1 MAEAF
6 DWGLLEPAGVAG
18 LVASDDRVLEAMVDV
33 ERAYLAAWCEILG
46 VESSAVLGA
55 EVIDEDAL
63 LRSSRQAGVPVVGL
77 VHELRR
83 QGGERVHQGM
93 TSQDVLD
100 TALMIVSKDALG
112 GARAQLE
119 SAGRSLRDL
128 ALEHRAT
135 PTIART
141 LTQEA
146 EPTTLGAAIS
156 VWLDAVTSA
165 LEALDSVSYPVQ
177 LGGAVGDGNAM
188 LRRSGDPAAVATLRS
203 RVAGQLG
210 LADPGR
216 SWHTERSAVL
226 AVARSA
232 ASVCAAGGRVGRD
245 LGLLA
250 RDGVITPGHGGG
262 SSSMPHKHNPVDAV
276 LLVANGLRVGGALAV
291 LQSAALSYDAR
302 PAGEWHAEWQAWRE
316 TLRLAAESASLL
328 DHASSDLVVHDGR
341 AAARDAQ
348 ASSEAVSDTGHRAA
362 DQSNTIAAGH
372 MVDAAVER
380 FDELASAGG
389 AVDGGTR

>member
-1 MAEAF
+1 MADAF
-6 DWGLLEPAGVAG
+6 DWGLLEPAAEAG
-18 LVASDDRVLEAMVDV
+18 LAVSDDRVLAAMVEV
-33 ERAYLAAWCEILG
+33 ERAYLAAWSELLG
-46 VESSAVLGA
+46 VDSSAELTS
-55 EVIDEDAL
+55 ETIDKDAL

-77 VHELRR
+77 VDALRR

-100 TALMIVSKDALG
+100 TALMIVSRDALIQ
-112 GARAQLE
+112 ARTQLA
-119 SAGRSLRDL
+119 SAGRRLCDL

-135 PTIART
+135 TIIART

-165 LEALDSVSYPVQ
+165 LEVLDAVSYPVQ

-188 LRRSGDPAAVATLRS
+188 VRRSGAPDAVTTLRH
-203 RVAGQLG
+203 RVAEELG
-210 LADPGR
+210 LTDPDR
-216 SWHTERSAVL
+216 SWHTERSPVQAVTQ
-226 AVARSA
+226 AA
-232 ASVCAAGGRVGRD
+232 ASVCSAGGRIGRD

-250 RDGVITPGHGGG
+250 RDGLITPSHGGG

-291 LQSAALSYDAR
+291 LRSAALSYDAR

-328 DHASSDLVVHDGR
+328 DHVSGDLVVHAEG
-341 AAARDAQ
+341 AVAQ
-348 ASSEAVSDTGHRAA
+348 ARPETGPRAA
-362 DQSNTIAAGH
+362 DDSDLIATGH
-372 MVDAAVER
+372 VVDSVVSR
-380 FDELASAGG
+380 FSRVVRADRATG
-389 AVDGGTR
+389 GGTR

>member
-1 MAEAF
+1 
-6 DWGLLEPAGVAG
+6 
-18 LVASDDRVLEAMVDV
+18 VLEAMVEV
-33 ERAYLAAWCEILG
+33 ERAYLAAWCELLG
-46 VESSAVLGA
+46 VESGGAPSAEA
-55 EVIDEDAL
+55 IDEDAL

-112 GARAQLE
+112 AARAQLE
-119 SAGRSLRDL
+119 TAGRRLRDL

-135 PTIART
+135 PTVART

-165 LEALDSVSYPVQ
+165 LEVLASVSYPVQ
-177 LGGAVGDGNAM
+177 LGGAVGNGNAM
-188 LRRSGDPAAVATLRS
+188 VRRSGDPNAVATLRR
-203 RVAGQLG
+203 RVAEELG
-210 LADPGR
+210 LTDPGR
-216 SWHTERSAVL
+216 SWHTERTAVL
-226 AVARSA
+226 TLTRAA
-232 ASVCAAGGRVGRD
+232 ASVCAAGGRIGRD

-250 RDGVITPGHGGG
+250 RDGLITPGHGGG

-276 LLVANGLRVGGALAV
+276 LLVANGLRAGGALAV

-302 PAGEWHAEWQAWRE
+302 PAGEWQAEWQAWRE

-328 DHASSDLVVHDGR
+328 DQASSDLVVHGDPGSNGTAGR
-341 AAARDAQ
+341 SLDAGARGAHESDTIAAAR
-348 ASSEAVSDTGHRAA
+348 V
-362 DQSNTIAAGH
+362 
-372 MVDAAVER
+372 VDAAVER
-380 FDELASAGG
+380 FDRVAAP
-389 AVDGGTR
+389 GGTAEGSAR